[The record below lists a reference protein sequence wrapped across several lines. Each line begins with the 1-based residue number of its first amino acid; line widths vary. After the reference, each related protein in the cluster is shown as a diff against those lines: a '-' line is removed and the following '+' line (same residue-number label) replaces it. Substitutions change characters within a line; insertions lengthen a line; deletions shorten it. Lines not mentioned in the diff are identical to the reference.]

1 MTNSPEPSR
10 RRTIVSFAAVAAA
23 VAILTGLVAAL
34 LTSIFER
41 KQEARNPYV
50 RLVEVA
56 EETTDPGAWG
66 INWPR
71 EYDDYKRT
79 VDVTRTRFG
88 GPEAL
93 PAQKAKDEP
102 WLTRMFDGHALA

>member
-1 MTNSPEPSR
+1 MTNSPETSR
-10 RRTIVSFAAVAAA
+10 QRTIVIFVAVAGA
-23 VAILTGLVAAL
+23 VAVLTGLVAAL

-56 EETTDPGAWG
+56 EETTDPAAWG

-71 EYDDYKRT
+71 EFDDYKRT
-79 VDVTRTRFG
+79 VDVTRTRVG
-88 GPEAL
+88 GSDAL
-93 PAQKAKDEP
+93 PAHNAND
-102 WLTRMFDGHALA
+102 